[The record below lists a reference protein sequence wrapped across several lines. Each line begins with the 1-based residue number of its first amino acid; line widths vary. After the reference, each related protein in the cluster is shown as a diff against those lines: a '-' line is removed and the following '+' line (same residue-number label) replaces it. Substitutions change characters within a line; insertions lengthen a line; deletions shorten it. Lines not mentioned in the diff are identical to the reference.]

1 MCPEK
6 LNPFASDS
14 FTLNLSKGSLARGSS
29 SAERLNPDRQ
39 EAVPYVE
46 ELGADSG
53 LCGFSL
59 NPDPQS
65 APLHGGLETA
75 RVPLEP
81 CLLLSVPSLPNLC
94 TPGLCD
100 QL

>member
-53 LCGFSL
+53 LCVFSL

-65 APLHGGLETA
+65 TPLHWGA
-75 RVPLEP
+75 RNRPCASGALPPPLCP
-81 CLLLSVPSLPNLC
+81 QSPKPVHPGSV
-94 TPGLCD
+94 
-100 QL
+100 